1 MERARLIHKEL
12 VHMGYVM
19 RHADLLM
26 RSRGRRH
33 TFYTEYVI
41 EKNDIV
47 YRLHVK
53 AFGVP
58 RYYLYK
64 GSDCQD
70 NATSSRL

>member
-1 MERARLIHKEL
+1 
-12 VHMGYVM
+12 MGYVM
-19 RHADLLM
+19 RHAD